1 MAALY
6 QMCDVHMLATGGE
19 GFGIPSAEAM
29 ACGLP
34 CILPD
39 NSTGPELIGKN
50 QRGILVPCSTFI
62 TGPKWGVNMGLVDVV
77 KQAQAMLDLSLDKEL
92 RTTMGKNARKFA
104 EEKFDWNQITT
115 QVEKILKEASETPHP
130 LGNNSLIG

>member
-1 MAALY
+1 
-6 QMCDVHMLATGGE
+6 
-19 GFGIPSAEAM
+19 
-29 ACGLP
+29 
-34 CILPD
+34 
-39 NSTGPELIGKN
+39 
-50 QRGILVPCSTFI
+50 
-62 TGPKWGVNMGLVDVV
+62 MGLVDVV